1 MTKELE
7 KLRYQEVLLYP
18 LMTEKSV
25 DLIEKNRTVTFIVRR
40 EATKPL
46 IKAAIQ
52 ALYGV
57 GVERVNTCITPDGK
71 KKAYVKLK
79 TPEDAVNLATKLG
92 LL

>member
-1 MTKELE
+1 MTSEVERLK
-7 KLRYQEVLLYP
+7 YQEVLLYP

-25 DLIEKNRTVTFIVRR
+25 DLIEKNRTITFIVKR

-46 IKAAIQ
+46 IKAAVQ

-57 GVERVNTCITPDGK
+57 KVEKVNTCITSDGR

-79 TPEDAVNLATKLG
+79 TAEDAVNLATRLG

>member
-1 MTKELE
+1 MTSELE
-7 KLRYQEVLLYP
+7 KLKYQEILLYP

-25 DLIEKNRTVTFIVRR
+25 DLIEKNRTITFIAKR

-46 IKAAIQ
+46 IKAAVQ

-57 GVERVNTCITPDGK
+57 KVEKVNTCITPDGR

-79 TPEDAVNLATKLG
+79 TAEDAVNLATKLG